1 MNTHCKGWKLVACAD
16 GAAVAEHVAACLL
29 RDRQRW
35 PDQPLGLATGRT
47 MEPVYGALVK
57 AVHALPVVE
66 QQRLRQYWLSFNLD
80 EYVGLAPG
88 DAGSFAAFM
97 ARHLQQP
104 LALGM
109 DQVRLPAGLASDP
122 GAEAKRYATDLARCG
137 GLGLQLLG
145 LGLNGHVGFNEPP
158 CLATAPCRCLEL
170 SSTTREQNAAAFG
183 GDARAVPERAI
194 TLGLAEILAAQRLL
208 LVVTG
213 AAKAGI
219 LARLLAEQP
228 SPELP
233 ASWLQGHPSLTLV
246 ADQAALGEC
255 GAIDPC
261 LS

>member
-1 MNTHCKGWKLVACAD
+1 LNTHCKGWKLVACAD

-170 SSTTREQNAAAFG
+170 STATREQNAAAFG

>member
-1 MNTHCKGWKLVACAD
+1 LNTDPKGWNLVACAD

-29 RDRQRW
+29 RDRLHW

-47 MEPVYGALVK
+47 MEPVYGALVQG
-57 AVHALPVVE
+57 VLALPVAE
-66 QQRLRQYWLSFNLD
+66 QQRLRQQWLSFNLD

-109 DQVRLPAGLASDP
+109 DQVRLPAGLAKDP
-122 GAEAKRYATDLARCG
+122 GAEAQRYATDLARCG
-137 GLGLQLLG
+137 GLGMQLLG

-158 CLATAPCRCLEL
+158 CPAKAPCRCLEL
-170 SSTTREQNAAAFG
+170 SSTTREQNAVAFG

-219 LARLLAEQP
+219 LARLLAEEP
-228 SPELP
+228 SLELP
-233 ASWLQGHPSLTLV
+233 ASWLQGHPNLTLV
-246 ADQAALGEC
+246 ADQAALG
-255 GAIDPC
+255 
-261 LS
+261 LKT

>member
-1 MNTHCKGWKLVACAD
+1 MNPLPKGWNLVPCAD
-16 GAAVAEHVAACLL
+16 GAAAAEHVAACLL
-29 RDRQRW
+29 RHRLHW

-57 AVHALPVVE
+57 AVNALSVAE
-66 QQRLRQYWLSFNLD
+66 QQRLRQQWLSFNLD
-80 EYVGLAPG
+80 DYVGLAPG

-122 GAEAKRYATDLARCG
+122 GAEAQRYATDLACCG

-158 CLATAPCRCLEL
+158 CPATALCRCLEL
-170 SSTTREQNAAAFG
+170 SNATREQNAGAFG

-213 AAKAGI
+213 AAKAEI
-219 LARLLAEQP
+219 LARLLSEEP
-228 SPELP
+228 SPDLP
-233 ASWLQGHPSLTLV
+233 ASWLQSHPNLTLV
-246 ADQAALGEC
+246 VDQAALGQKV
-255 GAIDPC
+255 
-261 LS
+261 